1 MFPNAIWEQ
10 EGFVPKLHIRNLS
23 FKYFNAQKWI
33 LKDFTFFTENGD
45 IVAVKG
51 SSGSGKTTLLNILC
65 SVIPKVIKG
74 EFSGQI
80 SVNNKNL
87 ENLSLPQI
95 APKISL
101 LMQEPEYQLFFPT
114 VEQELAFAPENLKIH
129 PQQIHQKISQALAK
143 LNIKSLRYLQTASL
157 SYGQKKLVTFASILC
172 LSPDVFLLDEPFAGI
187 SKEMIQIIKNI
198 IQELAQSGKIIFIVD
213 HSEIFLKSANK
224 TIDMDRLIK

>member
-1 MFPNAIWEQ
+1 MNQ
-10 EGFVPKLHIRNLS
+10 LQVRDLS

-33 LKDFTFFTENGD
+33 LKDFSFLAENGD
-45 IVAVKG
+45 IIAVKG

-80 SVNNKNL
+80 SVDAEDL
-87 ENLSLPQI
+87 ENFSLPQI

-114 VEQELAFAPENLKIH
+114 VEQELAFAPENLKIN
-129 PQQIHQKISQALAK
+129 PRQIQQKISQVLAK
-143 LNIKSLRYLQTASL
+143 LNIESLRYFQTASL
-157 SYGQKKLVTFASILC
+157 SYGQKKLVTFASILT

-187 SKEMIQIIKNI
+187 SKEMIQTIKNV
-198 IQELAQSGKIIFIVD
+198 IQELARSGKIIFIVD
-213 HSEIFLKSANK
+213 HSEIFVKLANK
-224 TIDMDRLIK
+224 TIDMEM

>member
-1 MFPNAIWEQ
+1 MNQ
-10 EGFVPKLHIRNLS
+10 LRVRNLS

-33 LKDFTFFTENGD
+33 LKDFSFFAENGD
-45 IVAVKG
+45 IVAVIG

-80 SVNNKNL
+80 SVNNENL
-87 ENLSLPQI
+87 ENFSLPQI
-95 APKISL
+95 APKMSL

-114 VEQELAFAPENLKIH
+114 VEQELAFAPENLKVN
-129 PQQIHQKISQALAK
+129 PQQILQNISQVLAK
-143 LNIKSLRYLQTASL
+143 LNIESLRYLQTASL
-157 SYGQKKLVTFASILC
+157 SFGQKKLVTFASILT

-198 IQELAQSGKIIFIVD
+198 ILELAQSGKIMFIVD
-213 HSEIFLKSANK
+213 HSDILLKSANK
-224 TIDMDRLIK
+224 FIDMDRLIK

>member
-1 MFPNAIWEQ
+1 MNQ
-10 EGFVPKLHIRNLS
+10 LQVKNLS
-23 FKYFNAQKWI
+23 FKYFNTQKWI
-33 LKDFTFFTENGD
+33 FKDFSFFAENGD
-45 IVAVKG
+45 IVTVKG

-74 EFSGQI
+74 DFNGQI
-80 SVNNKNL
+80 SVNTENL

-114 VEQELAFAPENLKIH
+114 VEQELAFAPENLKIN
-129 PQQIHQKISQALAK
+129 PQQIHQRITQALAK

-157 SYGQKKLVTFASILC
+157 SYGQKKLVTLASILT

-187 SKEMIQIIKNI
+187 SKETIHIIKNI

-213 HSEIFLKSANK
+213 HSEFITKSVNK
-224 TIDMDRLIK
+224 TIDLDILNENL